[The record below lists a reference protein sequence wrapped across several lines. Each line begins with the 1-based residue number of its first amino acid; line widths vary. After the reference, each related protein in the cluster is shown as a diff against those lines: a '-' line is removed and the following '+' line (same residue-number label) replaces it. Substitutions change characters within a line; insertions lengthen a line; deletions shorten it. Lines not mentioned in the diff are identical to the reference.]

1 VSKTSWQASEMNE
14 PLAHSAR
21 PEFGVG
27 TQTYREHVE
36 NVARL
41 AEENARGVAEYM
53 SDEGERLIEAVR
65 LAAEFHDLGKLDEKN
80 QDVLSGRKKCDHL
93 PIAHWDAGAAYLKS
107 LRQGISTI
115 LTLSHHKGLP
125 DFPDENASTKDSC
138 FRERNKEVWKHTDS
152 KLQDYLQEHF
162 EIIGQ
167 RGIEANPPK
176 KPSPLF
182 FRFALSCLVD
192 ADHSDTARH
201 CSRVEVK
208 PGIRLE
214 PSKRL
219 KLLDNYVSG
228 LAKGKSD
235 ERTEIRVETYDSCRN
250 AEPSSPMF
258 ACDSP
263 VGTGKTTAVMAHLL
277 KAAEEKGLRRIFV
290 VLPFTNIIDQS
301 VKRYRESLVKSDEDA
316 NDIVAAHH
324 HRADFGDGDEPESIM
339 ARQYAF
345 LWHAPVVVT
354 TAVQFFETLA
364 SNRTSALR
372 KIHNLAGSAIF
383 IDEAH
388 AALPPELWPQAW
400 LWLKELTENW
410 GCHIVLGS
418 GSLSKFWEIEEIAG
432 EGKETKLPDL
442 IEDKTREK
450 AVSLEGH
457 RIDFKTEPNPMG
469 LDEVIEWSSQF
480 PGPRLLIVN
489 TVQSAAVIARALSKK
504 SGQNSVEHLST
515 ALSPKDREA
524 TLEKIKARLNKVE
537 SDVDWTLVATSCVE
551 AGVDF
556 SFRTG
561 FRERCSLNS
570 ILQIAGRVNRGNEFP
585 SAEVWDFTLR
595 FDNFLKKHPLFDT
608 SSMILESF
616 FEKGMVSPEYCTEAI
631 QTEIRMKN
639 QSGAHENE
647 IAKAERNLKFPDVEE
662 KFKVIS
668 SNTATV
674 IVDKELVERIRNHEK
689 IKQRDIQD
697 NSVQIWHYKVDKIPG
712 AVVEIEGYSGILE
725 WKLAYDS
732 FLGYMAGII
741 PLIEFQDA
749 RGGIF

>member
-1 VSKTSWQASEMNE
+1 MNE

-41 AEENARGVAEYM
+41 AVENARGVAKYL
-53 SDEGERLIEAVR
+53 SGGGERFTEAVR

-80 QDVLSGRKKCDHL
+80 QEVLSGKKKRDHL

-107 LRQGISTI
+107 LRQGISTV

-125 DFPDENASTKDSC
+125 DFPDEKVPSPESR

-152 KLQDYLQEHF
+152 RLQDYLQEHF
-162 EIIGQ
+162 SIIDQ
-167 RGIEANPPK
+167 SEIEANPPK
-176 KPSPLF
+176 KPTPLF
-182 FRFALSCLVD
+182 FRLALSCLVD

-201 CSRVEVK
+201 CSRIEVK
-208 PGIRLE
+208 PGLPLK

-219 KLLDNYVSG
+219 KLLDDYVAG
-228 LAKGKSD
+228 LSKGKSD
-235 ERTEIRVETYDSCRN
+235 ERTKIRVETYDACRN
-250 AEPSSPMF
+250 AELSSEMF

-277 KAAEEKGLRRIFV
+277 RAAEEKGLRRIFV

-301 VKRYRESLVKSDEDA
+301 VKTYRKSLVNIGEDTG
-316 NDIVAAHH
+316 DIVAAHH
-324 HRADFGDGDEPESIM
+324 HRADFGDGDDPESIM

-345 LWHAPVVVT
+345 LWHAPIVVT

-388 AALPPELWPQAW
+388 AALPPILWPQAW

-410 GCHIVLGS
+410 GCHLVLGS

-432 EGKETKLPDL
+432 KGKEEKLPDL
-442 IEDKTREK
+442 IEEKTREK

-469 LDEVIEWSSQF
+469 RDELIEWTSQF

-489 TVQSAAVIARALSKK
+489 TVQSAACIARAIERK
-504 SGQNSVEHLST
+504 SGRKSVEHLST

-524 TLEKIKARLNKVE
+524 TLKRIKARLEDK

-585 SAEVWDFTLR
+585 IAEVWDFSLR
-595 FDNFLKKHPLFDT
+595 FDSYLKAHPMFED
-608 SSMILESF
+608 SSMILGSF
-616 FEKGMVSPEYCTEAI
+616 FKKDKVSPEYCTEAI

-639 QSGAHENE
+639 QSAAQENE
-647 IAKAERNLKFPDVEE
+647 VAKAERNLKFPDVEE
-662 KFKVIS
+662 KFKVID

-674 IVDKELVERIRNHEK
+674 IVDEVLANKIRNHEQLK
-689 IKQRDIQD
+689 RKDIQD
-697 NSVQIWHYKVDKIPG
+697 NSVQIWHYKIDKIPG
-712 AVVEIEGYSGILE
+712 AVEEIEGYSGILE
-725 WKLAYDS
+725 WKLEYDK

-741 PLIEFQDA
+741 RILELNESGYTNI
-749 RGGIF
+749 